1 MTNLGQGLLTRS
13 EIMKRAQLLIK
24 GKGESAL
31 DYSNKM
37 AARME
42 ETGDQDDILYWE
54 KIAKQVELLLY
65 END

>member
-1 MTNLGQGLLTRS
+1 MTNLGQGLLTRG

-24 GKGESAL
+24 GKGDAAL

-42 ETGDQDDILYWE
+42 ETGDQDDIVYWE